1 MASYYVLF
9 EDDTETVIC
18 APNEQDAREIS
29 SDFNRNSGKIVDI
42 HEVADQ

>member
-1 MASYYVLF
+1 MTFYVLF

-29 SDFNRNSGKIVDI
+29 SDFNRDSGAIVEI

>member
-1 MASYYVLF
+1 MTFYVLF

-29 SDFNRNSGKIVDI
+29 SDFNRDSGDIVEI
-42 HEVADQ
+42 YEVADQ